1 MSEPRDSLLR
11 SVFDRVDRIA
21 TQSANSVVRT
31 DLLADVVSASTR
43 LEARLRRRAE
53 RQATWVWHLWHLPSE
68 SDVRRISGQLAALE
82 ARLRDVS
89 ERLDERDGEASE
101 ARPE

>member
-1 MSEPRDSLLR
+1 MSEPTESLLR

-21 TQSANSVVRT
+21 TQSANAVVRT
-31 DLLADVVSASTR
+31 DVLADVVSASTR

-89 ERLDERDGEASE
+89 ERLDERDGDASE
-101 ARPE
+101 ARSG